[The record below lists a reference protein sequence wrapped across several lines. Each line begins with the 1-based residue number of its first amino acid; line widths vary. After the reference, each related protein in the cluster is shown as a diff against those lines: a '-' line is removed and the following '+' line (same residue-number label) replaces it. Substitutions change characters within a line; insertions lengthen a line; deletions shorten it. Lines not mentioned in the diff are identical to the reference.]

1 MDPREQDTLDAEVGA
16 MAATRKLISAL
27 EPAAQ
32 RRVLLWLADVFSVA
46 APLATQSPS
55 PSAANPATPTPP
67 SAVQPPP
74 PEGGSPS
81 SFAELLEWTE
91 PTNNAD
97 RVLVAAFW
105 LQEVEGG
112 ESLDGRS
119 INKLLKEHGV
129 DVSNVTNAFSAL
141 IGRRPRLAIQ
151 AGKKGKFEKLYRL
164 TTEGRKQVTV
174 MMTLQ
179 E

>member
-1 MDPREQDTLDAEVGA
+1 MASDRPDAIDSEMGA
-16 MAATRKLISAL
+16 MVAARKLISAL

-32 RRVLLWLADVFSVA
+32 RRVLLWLADLFSVSQ
-46 APLATQSPS
+46 P
-55 PSAANPATPTPP
+55 TPTPTTPQAASVGP
-67 SAVQPPP
+67 STPQF
-74 PEGGSPS
+74 ERGSKPAFS
-81 SFAELLEWTE
+81 SFAEILERTE

-97 RVLVAAFW
+97 RALVAAYW

-112 ESLDGRS
+112 ESVDGRS
-119 INKLLKEHGV
+119 INRLLKEHGV

-141 IGRRPRLAIQ
+141 IDRQPRLAMQ

-164 TTEGRKQVTV
+164 TTEGRKQVAMRLTQ
-174 MMTLQ
+174 Q